1 MAGLASVL
9 TLLALLTAQGRVAA
23 APGSPAPT
31 LDSGLSDAVRIA
43 VERSLPLA
51 HQRIVRH
58 RACGRL
64 FARLG
69 AEGTATMAAASYH
82 PATPEQRRR
91 YCRGTTYALTRVGD
105 TRVDLCPGFGRLGRA
120 EGALI
125 LIHEALHSAGQ
136 TEAPADPA
144 APDSVGITRMVMEG
158 CGLF

>member
-1 MAGLASVL
+1 MAGRSSVL
-9 TLLALLTAQGRVAA
+9 ALLALLTVPGRVAA
-23 APGSPAPT
+23 AADSPALLDPRLPT
-31 LDSGLSDAVRIA
+31 GVRSA

-51 HQRIVRH
+51 HERIVGL
-58 RACGRL
+58 RACGGL

-69 AEGTATMAAASYH
+69 TEGTARMAAASYH
-82 PATPEQRRR
+82 PATPEQQRR

-105 TRVDLCPGFGRLGRA
+105 TRVDLCPSFGRLSRA

-144 APDSVGITRMVMEG
+144 APDSVGITRMVMAG
-158 CGLF
+158 CRLF